1 MVRSNTT
8 TRRCRVKLNPV
19 TFQRSVR
26 QTIVD
31 IYGSKPGQRPYSLD
45 NTAMTSLRGAAEE
58 FLENMWDQVKDI
70 ARRDNRTTVV
80 RKDFEEWKSVNNFGS
95 QRPQKRRRSLL
106 KMFES
111 EEEKKTRV
119 RRCYHRCV
127 QSSEKDPLLMT
138 VHQPFFQQLKDG
150 EKTVESRPYY
160 PGYRSYSAGD
170 YIMFQSGSEVLCLRI
185 EQKHVYP
192 DFETMLRNEDVR
204 ECLPDHVGD
213 CLDAVDTYHSFR
225 NGSYERLSEKY
236 GVVSFRLSYD

>member
-31 IYGSKPGQRPYSLD
+31 IYGSKPGQRTYSLD

-58 FLENMWDQVKDI
+58 FLENMWNQVKDI
-70 ARRDNRTTVV
+70 ARRNNRSTVV
-80 RKDFEEWKSVNNFGS
+80 RSDFEEWKSGSNFETT
-95 QRPQKRRRSLL
+95 RPQKRGRSLVQ
-106 KMFES
+106 MFES
-111 EEEKKTRV
+111 EEKKKTRV

-127 QSSEKDPLLMT
+127 QSSKEPLLMS

-150 EKTVESRPYY
+150 EKTVESRPYF
-160 PGYRSYSAGD
+160 PGYRSYSVGD

-185 EQKHVYP
+185 VLKP
-192 DFETMLRNEDVR
+192 
-204 ECLPDHVGD
+204 C
-213 CLDAVDTYHSFR
+213 
-225 NGSYERLSEKY
+225 
-236 GVVSFRLSYD
+236 